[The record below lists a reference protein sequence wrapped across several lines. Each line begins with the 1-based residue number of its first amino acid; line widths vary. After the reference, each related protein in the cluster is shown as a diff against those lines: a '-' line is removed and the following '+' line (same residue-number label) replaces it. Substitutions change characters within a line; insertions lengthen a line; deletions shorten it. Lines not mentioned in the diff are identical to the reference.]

1 MATIPLL
8 YLQMNK
14 SSPATLVSVLS
25 ETNVHVA
32 LSMLLSCIYVSEF
45 VCLFPRVRVSVLPTP
60 SKSSGKADR
69 FPRSTLGT
77 NRTSCERCKDE
88 TGPSR
93 NSAQIS
99 HLASPNSVTLE
110 DIPLVSSFSFSV
122 ILFSLSFISIII
134 DPFIIDLYWVY
145 LHFACCNDVDVF
157 SLLSSDPVFFFTFCF
172 DVQRLLYLLEYLNSD
187 ITSPT
192 EEDPSHS
199 TRRRLW
205 RGISGTL
212 CEVLDQVSFNGCTFQ
227 LPVATCYFSP
237 KCEQ

>member
-77 NRTSCERCKDE
+77 NRTSCERCRDE

-134 DPFIIDLYWVY
+134 DPFIIDLY
-145 LHFACCNDVDVF
+145 
-157 SLLSSDPVFFFTFCF
+157 
-172 DVQRLLYLLEYLNSD
+172 
-187 ITSPT
+187 
-192 EEDPSHS
+192 
-199 TRRRLW
+199 
-205 RGISGTL
+205 
-212 CEVLDQVSFNGCTFQ
+212 
-227 LPVATCYFSP
+227 
-237 KCEQ
+237 